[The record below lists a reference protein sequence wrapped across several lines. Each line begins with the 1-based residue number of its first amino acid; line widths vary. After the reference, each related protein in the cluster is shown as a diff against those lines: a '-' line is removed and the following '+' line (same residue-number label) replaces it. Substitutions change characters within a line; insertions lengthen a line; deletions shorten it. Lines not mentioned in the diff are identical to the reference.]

1 MQPLEV
7 ASLTA
12 DGRAKEVIRV
22 TEWAEIRHQH
32 LVDGVGKK
40 ELARRFGRD
49 VKTIR
54 RAIAKEVAPEQRNS
68 PPRGRHLDAHR
79 EEIEQLLRADRKIT
93 AKRIWVLLE
102 PRAGPIS
109 RRTVRAYV
117 AEVRTDLFGN
127 EAFVHRTHVP
137 GDMMEIDFGKSWAQ
151 ILGKQ
156 MRVHFF
162 VATLPASNAYFA
174 RVYRI
179 EKLECW
185 LDGICEA
192 FRWAGGIPRRLVLD
206 NTSVAVKRVLRGT
219 KRKETKAFHAFRGA
233 FPVGVDYCAP
243 ASGWEKGSVETG
255 VKYVRNNGFRPMPS
269 VDRFEDLNGL
279 LMAELDRDLDRR
291 HLPDGRTARE
301 AFLAERER
309 LRPLPTH
316 WPEACRVE
324 TRVANKFGHV
334 RHQRSTYSV
343 PTRHAHRPIVVKAY
357 PDRIELAV
365 DADIVAQHARSFHP
379 GTFVLDP
386 RHA

>member
-1 MQPLEV
+1 M
-7 ASLTA
+7 S
-12 DGRAKEVIRV
+12 
-22 TEWAEIRHQH
+22 
-32 LVDGVGKK
+32 
-40 ELARRFGRD
+40 
-49 VKTIR
+49 
-54 RAIAKEVAPEQRNS
+54 
-68 PPRGRHLDAHR
+68 
-79 EEIEQLLRADRKIT
+79 
-93 AKRIWVLLE
+93 
-102 PRAGPIS
+102 
-109 RRTVRAYV
+109 
-117 AEVRTDLFGN
+117 
-127 EAFVHRTHVP
+127 
-137 GDMMEIDFGKSWAQ
+137 
-151 ILGKQ
+151 
-156 MRVHFF
+156 
-162 VATLPASNAYFA
+162 
-174 RVYRI
+174 
-179 EKLECW
+179 
-185 LDGICEA
+185 
-192 FRWAGGIPRRLVLD
+192 
-206 NTSVAVKRVLRGT
+206 
-219 KRKETKAFHAFRGA
+219 
-233 FPVGVDYCAP
+233 
-243 ASGWEKGSVETG
+243 GSVETG

-386 RHA
+386 RHVLPLLEEKWRAAGEATALGQDFLPPVFNDLRRALKERTRRADLEWVRVLRLLEDQPMEILVEAVREALRCGSPRLETIQWLLRPAGPELPAGRVPIAEDHLASFDSEEPELARYDELCEVSS